1 MAKITPEKAV
11 GKHEARMHPGKTPTF
26 AKGGKTNA
34 DMKKYGRGRAK
45 VINQKSS
52 SKSRGR

>member
-11 GKHEARMHPGKTPTF
+11 GKHEKRMHPGKTPTF

-34 DMKKYGRGRAK
+34 DMKKYGRGMTK

-52 SKSRGR
+52 SGRGR